1 MTLGAGERLHL
12 RTDGRCRWG
21 SIWLPFSELIR
32 YGSVL
37 TGAEFAISSTAGS
50 WRPRPAVGRHLRHLH
65 SVAIRLVESRSNTL
79 VDGEAA
85 HGLEQQLIKTLV
97 ESLSTGAA
105 IETSAATRE
114 RQEVAT
120 RFETLLQTQPER
132 SFRMA
137 EICSA
142 LGISPQTLH
151 RSCDGQIGMGPVEYV
166 RRRRMQL
173 AYRALRHN
181 NADMASVSAIA
192 RRYGFRALGRFA
204 ASFRALYGEL
214 PSAILRRGPGG
225 LAPLAL
231 RRSNVTVPRQC

>member
-1 MTLGAGERLHL
+1 
-12 RTDGRCRWG
+12 
-21 SIWLPFSELIR
+21 
-32 YGSVL
+32 L
-37 TGAEFAISSTAGS
+37 TGAAFAIPSTAGS
-50 WRPRPAVGRHLRHLH
+50 WRPRPANGRHLRHLH
-65 SVAIRLVESRSNTL
+65 SAAIRLVESGSNAL
-79 VDGEAA
+79 VDREAA
-85 HGLEQQLIKTLV
+85 HGLEQQLIETLV
-97 ESLSTGAA
+97 ECLSTGTA

-114 RQEVAT
+114 RQDVAL
-120 RFETLLQTQPER
+120 RFEALLKTQPER
-132 SFRMA
+132 SFRTA
-137 EICSA
+137 EVCSA
-142 LGISPQTLH
+142 LGVSTQTL
-151 RSCDGQIGMGPVEYV
+151 RLSCEEQIGMDPVEYI